1 MDLAR
6 ARELANAALQ
16 NLERH
21 KRRIN
26 ALNVYPVPDGDTGTN
41 LTATVRGIVDALDTC
56 AAETPRE
63 VAAALSKSALMEAKG
78 NSGVIFS
85 QIVRGLAEVI
95 GEHEHVDARVLAA
108 ALRAATTRAYQ
119 GVERPVEGTMLSVIR
134 EMAEAAERA
143 EIRSLPVDKALTK
156 VIAAGDDAVI
166 RTPEQLAVLR
176 ESGVVDA
183 GGAGLVEIFRG
194 FHHGLTGEPLPEL
207 PVELDE
213 LTEEAIHHEASR
225 YRYCTVFLVQGESLD
240 PEGLRQQ
247 LEPLGDSLLVV
258 GDPTLVK
265 VHVHT
270 DDPEEALAVGRA
282 VGLVDGERVEIG
294 DMHTQAS
301 ERERWLEQ
309 LRAATLA
316 PVTVTGLVPVV
327 AGAGNRR
334 IFEQDGQ
341 ASLVIEGGQTM
352 NPSVGQIHEAITAVN
367 ADSVIVLPNNSN
379 VRLAAEKA
387 ADESTKDV
395 RVIPTDSIP
404 EGIAAAFQFTP
415 SLDVDTNEQAM
426 SDAIAGLSTGEVAR
440 ASRDATVDGIAV
452 REGAWLGLVDGS
464 AVAASD
470 DLLETLDAVTDRL
483 VTDGRSI
490 VTVLLGEGAPEPDVV
505 DERIRER
512 HPELEI
518 GVQDGGQP
526 HYPLL
531 LSAE

>member
-1 MDLAR
+1 MDLTR
-6 ARELANAALQ
+6 ARELAGAALQ

-41 LTATVRGIVDALDTC
+41 LAATVRGIVSALETC
-56 AAETPRE
+56 TAETPHE
-63 VAAALSKSALMEAKG
+63 VAGVLSKSALMEAKG

-95 GEHEHVDARVLAA
+95 GEHDHVDSAVFSA
-108 ALRAATTRAYQ
+108 ALRSAATRAYQ
-119 GVERPVEGTMLSVIR
+119 GVERPVEGTMLSVVR
-134 EMAEAAERA
+134 EMAEEAERPETRA
-143 EIRSLPVDKALTK
+143 LAVDQALAR
-156 VIAAGDDAVI
+156 VIAAGDDAVA

-194 FHHGLTGEPLPEL
+194 FHPGLTGIPLPEL

-225 YRYCTVFLVQGESLD
+225 FRYCTVFLVEGESLD
-240 PEGLRQQ
+240 PESLRHR

-258 GDPTLVK
+258 GDQSLVK

-270 DDPEEALAVGRA
+270 DEPQDALAVGRA
-282 VGLVDGERVEIG
+282 VGLVDDERVEIG
-294 DMHTQAS
+294 DMHSQAS

-316 PVTVTGLVPVV
+316 PPVATGLVAVV

-334 IFEQDGQ
+334 IFEGES

-367 ADSVIVLPNNSN
+367 AESVIVLPNNGN

-395 RVIPTDSIP
+395 RVVPTDSIP
-404 EGIAAAFQFTP
+404 EGVVAAFPFDP
-415 SLDVDTNEQAM
+415 GGAVDTNEQAM
-426 SDAIAGLSTGEVAR
+426 RDAIAGIATAEIAR
-440 ASRDATVDGIAV
+440 ASRDATVDGLEV
-452 REGAWLGLVDGS
+452 REGDWLGLVDGAAVVS
-464 AVAASD
+464 TADFDGAVAA
-470 DLLETLDAVTDRL
+470 VVR
-483 VTDGRSI
+483 
-490 VTVLLGEGAPEPDVV
+490 VLLDGAREMLMAFTGEGGPDV
-505 DERIRER
+505 EALRER
-512 HPELEI
+512 LAATYPDVEVVVLE
-518 GVQDGGQP
+518 GGQP

>member
-41 LTATVRGIVDALDTC
+41 LTATVRGIVGALDAC

-95 GEHEHVDARVLAA
+95 GEHEHVDAPVLAA

-119 GVERPVEGTMLSVIR
+119 GVERPVEGTMLSVVR
-134 EMAEAAERA
+134 EMAEEAERPQTRA
-143 EIRSLPVDKALTK
+143 LPVDRALTQ
-156 VIAAGDDAVI
+156 VIAAGDEAVA
-166 RTPEQLAVLR
+166 RTPEQLAILR

-194 FHHGLTGEPLPEL
+194 FHHGLTGVPLPEL

-213 LTEEAIHHEASR
+213 LSEEAIHHEASR
-225 YRYCTVFLVQGESLD
+225 YRYCTVFLVEGERLD
-240 PEGLRQQ
+240 PDGLRRQ

-270 DDPEEALAVGRA
+270 DDPQEAMAVGRS
-282 VGLVDGERVEIG
+282 VGLVDEERIEIG
-294 DMHTQAS
+294 DMHSQAS

-316 PVTVTGLVPVV
+316 PTVATGLVPVV
-327 AGAGNRR
+327 AGAGNRL
-334 IFEQDGQ
+334 IFEGEG

-367 ADSVIVLPNNSN
+367 ADSVIVLPNNGN

-387 ADESTKDV
+387 AAESTKDV

-404 EGIAAAFQFTP
+404 EGVAAAFPFDP
-415 SLDVDTNEQAM
+415 AADVDANEQAM
-426 SDAIAGLSTGEVAR
+426 KDAIAGLATGEVAR
-440 ASRDATVDGIAV
+440 ASRDATVDGIQV
-452 REGAWLGLVDGS
+452 REGDWLGLVDGAAIVS
-464 AVAASD
+464 DDDIDVVVDAVVGALLDGGRGLLTVLTGDDAPDVAALRARIATAHPSV
-470 DLLETLDAVTDRL
+470 ELDV
-483 VTDGRSI
+483 
-490 VTVLLGEGAPEPDVV
+490 
-505 DERIRER
+505 
-512 HPELEI
+512 HH
-518 GVQDGGQP
+518 GGQP

-531 LSAE
+531 FSAE